1 MKKEQGSWDAPQG
14 HSLNDSLPFTK
25 PHFLSYL
32 IIHQH
37 INLPM
42 DEPIYEATSSDSE
55 CCFGGTKPSTY
66 ELLRAIYYAD
76 FNRVLEEA

>member
-1 MKKEQGSWDAPQG
+1 
-14 HSLNDSLPFTK
+14 
-25 PHFLSYL
+25 
-32 IIHQH
+32 
-37 INLPM
+37 M